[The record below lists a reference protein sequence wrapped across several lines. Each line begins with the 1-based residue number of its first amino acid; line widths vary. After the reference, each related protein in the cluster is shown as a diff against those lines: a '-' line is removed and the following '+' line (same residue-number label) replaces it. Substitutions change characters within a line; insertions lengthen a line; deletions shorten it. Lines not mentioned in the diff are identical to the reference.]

1 MSKHYEEIAK
11 IIGGTLHTSN
21 RLQVLVKTLS
31 EYFDSQDEDFDIE
44 KFKSDALNGNY
55 IDDTIETPIIQKE
68 VNIWEPKP
76 MQTTVSSTAQKIN
89 VDFEKAMARM
99 STIVGR
105 SYGSNKTK
113 KG

>member
-1 MSKHYEEIAK
+1 MSSAQDTLARELRWAEEWSQPVQ
-11 IIGGTLHTSN
+11 GEEGT
-21 RLQVLVKTLS
+21 
-31 EYFDSQDEDFDIE
+31 DIYKGFYKGMTTVFFNE
-44 KFKSDALNGNY
+44 NGVPRRVQGAN
-55 IDDTIETPIIQKE
+55 EMLKIIQKE